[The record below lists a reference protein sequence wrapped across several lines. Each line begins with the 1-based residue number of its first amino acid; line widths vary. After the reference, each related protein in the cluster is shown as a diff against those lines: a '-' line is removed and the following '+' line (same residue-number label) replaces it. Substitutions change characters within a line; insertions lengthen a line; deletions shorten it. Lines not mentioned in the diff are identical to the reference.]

1 MWMPEYLGKE
11 GNKLLKLIEEP
22 PPNTIFLLVATSEEN
37 ILPTIL
43 SRCQYIKVPRLTNSE
58 IEKALIE
65 KGQIEP
71 DKAAQVAAMSDG
83 TYLEALHL

>member
-22 PPNTIFLLVATSEEN
+22 PANTLFIFVAEDEEA

-43 SRCQYIKVPRLTNSE
+43 SRTQLIKIPS
-58 IEKALIE
+58 LI
-65 KGQIEP
+65 
-71 DKAAQVAAMSDG
+71 
-83 TYLEALHL
+83 